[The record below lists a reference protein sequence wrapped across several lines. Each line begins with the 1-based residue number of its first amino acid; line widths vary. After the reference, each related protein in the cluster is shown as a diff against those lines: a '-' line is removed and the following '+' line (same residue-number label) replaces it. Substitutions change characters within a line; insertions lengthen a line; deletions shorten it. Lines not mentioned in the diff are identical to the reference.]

1 MAGWNDPVILSPRSR
16 NGVASVGKLKTE
28 GKEVRFGRR
37 GTSVPSDDDGGEE
50 ISSRVAGVGTSGA
63 VCIQTIFFSFA
74 PYRVRSNSHYY
85 LSFENKLLD
94 LFPRRPTPLPSCSSS
109 FLLSFADN
117 NFHAHD
123 PSSSPRPPFL
133 ESARSP
139 PSLMHPTGRYTAS
152 PIFIIQRSIFS
163 SKGLPT
169 ESCIYNLLF
178 QFLLYC
184 FV

>member
-1 MAGWNDPVILSPRSR
+1 MAGWNDADPVILSPRSQ

-139 PSLMHPTGRYTAS
+139 PSFADAPDRPLYSLADFYYTA
-152 PIFIIQRSIFS
+152 FD
-163 SKGLPT
+163 
-169 ESCIYNLLF
+169 LF
-178 QFLLYC
+178 EQGPAYRIVYL
-184 FV
+184 

>member
-109 FLLSFADN
+109 FSR
-117 NFHAHD
+117 
-123 PSSSPRPPFL
+123 SPIIISTRMTRPPL
-133 ESARSP
+133 LVHLSSNRLARLL